1 MDKNTII
8 NSHVNSHIDSLSVIH
23 TNADN
28 LINKLTELKLVISSM
43 QIKPQVIAITLLLSV
58 LELLNSL
65 LITTLA
71 EEVMCL
77 CVLLITVKLLIK

>member
-1 MDKNTII
+1 MPHLHAVHGFQFTSMALNICSLGTTTTI
-8 NSHVNSHIDSLSVIH
+8 
-23 TNADN
+23 
-28 LINKLTELKLVISSM
+28 
-43 QIKPQVIAITLLLSV
+43 LLSV

>member
-43 QIKPQVIAITLLLSV
+43 QIKPQVIAITEIKPKCLQ
-58 LELLNSL
+58 
-65 LITTLA
+65 I
-71 EEVMCL
+71 L
-77 CVLLITVKLLIK
+77 CVRANLILMVIIYILRI